1 MGQQLLLKL
10 ICDHQGA
17 LDYAHLAD
25 VGVGADTFCALDK
38 LVENDLFSIALC
50 NGNKRIIA
58 KTKVRRCKAQQCYGC
73 NDLHLCKFY
82 LFGDCKNSRGRRTCR
97 FGHDLHS
104 EHNSIVLREH
114 KLETLSRQQLRQL
127 LLQND
132 NSLLPPVC
140 NSYNKGTGPYGNC
153 PDQEGCRRLHMC
165 DRYIRGTCSSGAN
178 CNRCHDFFEPHPRR
192 TLQQRGV
199 PNDLMASMLSTYK
212 NIQAMKSEGAGGAS
226 SINRPQSCPP
236 RNTVRNEICLFFVK
250 GDCKQ
255 GEKCWRVHFKM
266 PYKWEVNIGQ
276 TWSALPENEV
286 IERDFCDP
294 SKIHSEGS
302 ERVQFNSMSRGLW
315 EVRRLSTVSSVTQ
328 PTYVLTTEWAWFWE
342 DEYGKWVQYASIKEM
357 HRLSS
362 ITSEDL
368 EKRYQEDQSAVV
380 KFTAGQ
386 QSYELSFRDMTQKNN
401 TYGTVRMVRRR
412 PVFVST
418 VDAQAARSRNGPR
431 NFRAVP
437 GSWDKSAIPDI
448 GYKTV
453 TLLSSD
459 RDYQKVQELFNKT
472 MRGVQIT
479 SIERVQNGDL
489 WEVFQWKR
497 DLMKKNNGGQNSKE
511 LHLFHGTDPK
521 HIDSIC
527 RDNFDW
533 RLCGTNGTV
542 YGEGSY
548 FARDAKYSH
557 SYTSHSGVR
566 SMFACQVLV
575 GDYTQG
581 NSGLRRPPPKGEG
594 SPTLYDS
601 CVDNVLNPSIYVVF
615 ERHQVYPEF
624 LIKYNDSVMNW
635 PTSAPA
641 PPKTVSIQST
651 SLTPTSNRIQA
662 TAAVTPSKRVPST
675 LNPSKTA
682 ATTSSNPTHSRP
694 TSRFVHQSLPKPAQ
708 APLIFIQSP
717 VLMKPTTSSQLVDI
731 TLGPDFTPSFA
742 NLSHTLTTPAS
753 NLSRTLTTPAST
765 PSRTL
770 TSPAS
775 TPSRTLTTP
784 ASTLTSPAS
793 TPSRTLTSP
802 ASTPSRTLTSPASTP
817 SCTLTSPASNLS
829 RTLTNPA
836 STPSRTLT
844 TPASTPS
851 RTLTTPASTP
861 SRTLTT
867 PASTPSRTL
876 TTPASTPS
884 RTLTT
889 PASTPSRTLTTP
901 ASTPSRTLT
910 TPASTPSRTLTTPA
924 STPSRTLTTPASTP
938 SRTLTTPASTPSRTL
953 TTPASTPS
961 RTLTTPASTPSRT
974 LTTPASTPSRTL
986 PTPAS
991 TISYTLPTPAS
1002 TLSYTLPTP
1011 ASTLSYTLPT
1021 PASTLSH
1028 TLPTPASTPSYT
1040 LTAPASTP
1048 SPTLTTPASTPSP
1061 TLTTPASTPSPTLT
1075 TPASTPSPTLP
1086 TPASTPSYTL
1096 PTPASTLSYTFT
1108 TPASTPSPT
1117 LTTPA
1122 STPSPTLTTPA
1133 SSPFY
1138 TLTTPAS
1145 TASRRLAPPANT
1157 ASRRLAPQPPTPS
1170 PTLTPSPS
1178 APSCTLTP
1186 SPSTPS
1192 YTFTTPASTPSPTL
1206 TTPAS
1211 APSYTFTTPA
1221 STPSPTL
1228 TTPASAPSYA
1238 LTTPASTA
1246 SRRLALPANTAS
1258 RRLAPQPPNP
1268 SPTLTPSASTPS
1280 RTLSP
1285 LAGTLSLAHTRLTTT
1300 TRTLSASSTSHP
1312 LSPSYSLS
1320 TPYHTLSHSSYSPT
1334 YTQTPSRTSPSSS
1347 SNSSSTLSPS
1357 ASNPSRVF
1365 SPSTGAFTGSP
1376 PESLYS
1382 VPTAQRRDTKE
1393 KNKCLLQ

>member
-1 MGQQLLLKL
+1 MAQQLLLKL
-10 ICDHQGA
+10 ICDHQGT

-25 VGVGADTFCALDK
+25 VGVGADIICALDK
-38 LVENDLFSIALC
+38 LVENDLFYIALC

-58 KTKVRRCKAQQCYGC
+58 KTKVRRCKAQQCDGC

-114 KLETLSRQQLRQL
+114 QLETLSRQELRQL

-140 NSYNKGTGPYGNC
+140 NSYNKGTGQYGNC
-153 PDQEGCRRLHMC
+153 PDQEGCRRLHVC

-199 PNDLMASMLSTYK
+199 PNDLMVSMLSTYQ
-212 NIQAMKSEGAGGAS
+212 NIQAMKSEGAGGAA
-226 SINRPQSCPP
+226 SINRPQSCPQ

-266 PYKWEVNIGQ
+266 PYKWEVNDGQ
-276 TWSALPENEV
+276 TWSALPANEE

-302 ERVQFNSMSRGLW
+302 ERVRFDSMSHGLR

-328 PTYVLTTEWAWFWE
+328 PTYVLTTEWVWFWE

-368 EKRYQEDQSAVV
+368 EKRFQEDQSAVV

-386 QSYELSFRDMTQKNN
+386 QSYELSFRDMTQKNKA
-401 TYGTVRMVRRR
+401 YGTVRMVRRR

-418 VDAQAARSRNGPR
+418 VDAQAGRNGPR

-459 RDYQKVQELFNKT
+459 RDYQKVQGLFNNT
-472 MRGVQIT
+472 MRGFQIT
-479 SIERVQNGDL
+479 SIERVQNRDL

-521 HIDSIC
+521 HVEAIC

-575 GDYTQG
+575 GDYTRG

-594 SPTLYDS
+594 SSTLYDS

-624 LIKYNDSVMNW
+624 LIKYDDSVMHW
-635 PTSAPA
+635 STSAPA

-662 TAAVTPSKRVPST
+662 TAAATPSKRVPST

-717 VLMKPTTSSQLVDI
+717 VLIKPATSSQLVDI
-731 TLGPDFTPSFA
+731 TRGPDFTSSFA

-765 PSRTL
+765 PSRT
-770 TSPAS
+770 P
-775 TPSRTLTTP
+775 
-784 ASTLTSPAS
+784 
-793 TPSRTLTSP
+793 
-802 ASTPSRTLTSPASTP
+802 
-817 SCTLTSPASNLS
+817 
-829 RTLTNPA
+829 
-836 STPSRTLT
+836 T

-889 PASTPSRTLTTP
+889 PASTPLLYAHYTSQDTRS
-901 ASTPSRTLT
+901 A
-910 TPASTPSRTLTTPA
+910 A
-924 STPSRTLTTPASTP
+924 
-938 SRTLTTPASTPSRTL
+938 
-953 TTPASTPS
+953 
-961 RTLTTPASTPSRT
+961 
-974 LTTPASTPSRTL
+974 RTL
-986 PTPAS
+986 PAHKRDANYPCKD
-991 TISYTLPTPAS
+991 IPRYTLSYAHYPS
-1002 TLSYTLPTP
+1002 QYTLSYTHYP
-1011 ASTLSYTLPT
+1011 SQYTLSYT
-1021 PASTLSH
+1021 H
-1028 TLPTPASTPSYT
+1028 YPSQY
-1040 LTAPASTP
+1040 
-1048 SPTLTTPASTPSP
+1048 
-1061 TLTTPASTPSPTLT
+1061 
-1075 TPASTPSPTLP
+1075 
-1086 TPASTPSYTL
+1086 
-1096 PTPASTLSYTFT
+1096 TLSYTHYPSQYT
-1108 TPASTPSPT
+1108 LSYTHYPSQYTLSYTHYPSQYTLSYTHYPSQYTLSYTHYPSQYPLSYTHYPSQYPLLYTPYPSQYPLLYTPYPSQYPLSYTHYPSQYPLSYTHYSSQYSLSKTGSPT
-1117 LTTPA
+1117 P
-1122 STPSPTLTTPA
+1122 
-1133 SSPFY
+1133 
-1138 TLTTPAS
+1138 
-1145 TASRRLAPPANT
+1145 
-1157 ASRRLAPQPPTPS
+1157 
-1170 PTLTPSPS
+1170 
-1178 APSCTLTP
+1178 
-1186 SPSTPS
+1186 
-1192 YTFTTPASTPSPTL
+1192 
-1206 TTPAS
+1206 
-1211 APSYTFTTPA
+1211 
-1221 STPSPTL
+1221 
-1228 TTPASAPSYA
+1228 
-1238 LTTPASTA
+1238 
-1246 SRRLALPANTAS
+1246 
-1258 RRLAPQPPNP
+1258 
-1268 SPTLTPSASTPS
+1268 
-1280 RTLSP
+1280 
-1285 LAGTLSLAHTRLTTT
+1285 
-1300 TRTLSASSTSHP
+1300 HP
-1312 LSPSYSLS
+1312 LSYTHYPSQYPLLYTHYPSQYPLLYTHCPSQYSLS
-1320 TPYHTLSHSSYSPT
+1320 
-1334 YTQTPSRTSPSSS
+1334 
-1347 SNSSSTLSPS
+1347 
-1357 ASNPSRVF
+1357 
-1365 SPSTGAFTGSP
+1365 
-1376 PESLYS
+1376 
-1382 VPTAQRRDTKE
+1382 
-1393 KNKCLLQ
+1393 

>member
-1 MGQQLLLKL
+1 M
-10 ICDHQGA
+10 
-17 LDYAHLAD
+17 
-25 VGVGADTFCALDK
+25 V
-38 LVENDLFSIALC
+38 
-50 NGNKRIIA
+50 
-58 KTKVRRCKAQQCYGC
+58 
-73 NDLHLCKFY
+73 
-82 LFGDCKNSRGRRTCR
+82 
-97 FGHDLHS
+97 
-104 EHNSIVLREH
+104 
-114 KLETLSRQQLRQL
+114 
-127 LLQND
+127 
-132 NSLLPPVC
+132 
-140 NSYNKGTGPYGNC
+140 
-153 PDQEGCRRLHMC
+153 
-165 DRYIRGTCSSGAN
+165 
-178 CNRCHDFFEPHPRR
+178 
-192 TLQQRGV
+192 
-199 PNDLMASMLSTYK
+199 SMLSTYQ
-212 NIQAMKSEGAGGAS
+212 NIQAMKSEGAGGAA
-226 SINRPQSCPP
+226 SINRPQSCPQ

-266 PYKWEVNIGQ
+266 PYKWEVNDGQ
-276 TWSALPENEV
+276 TWSALPANEE

-302 ERVQFNSMSRGLW
+302 ERVRFDSMSHGLR

-328 PTYVLTTEWAWFWE
+328 PTYVLTTEWVWFWE

-368 EKRYQEDQSAVV
+368 EKRFQEDQSAVV

-386 QSYELSFRDMTQKNN
+386 QSYELSFRDMTQKNKA
-401 TYGTVRMVRRR
+401 YGTVRMVRRR

-418 VDAQAARSRNGPR
+418 VDAQAARSRRNGPR

-459 RDYQKVQELFNKT
+459 RDYQKVQGLFNNT
-472 MRGVQIT
+472 MRGFQIT
-479 SIERVQNGDL
+479 SIERVQNRDL

-521 HIDSIC
+521 HVEAIC

-575 GDYTQG
+575 GDYTRG

-594 SPTLYDS
+594 SSTLYDS

-624 LIKYNDSVMNW
+624 LIKYDDSVMHW
-635 PTSAPA
+635 STSAPA

-662 TAAVTPSKRVPST
+662 TAAATPSKRVPST

-717 VLMKPTTSSQLVDI
+717 VLIKPATSSQLVDI
-731 TLGPDFTPSFA
+731 TRGPDFTSSFA

-765 PSRTL
+765 PSRT
-770 TSPAS
+770 P
-775 TPSRTLTTP
+775 
-784 ASTLTSPAS
+784 
-793 TPSRTLTSP
+793 
-802 ASTPSRTLTSPASTP
+802 
-817 SCTLTSPASNLS
+817 
-829 RTLTNPA
+829 
-836 STPSRTLT
+836 T

-961 RTLTTPASTPSRT
+961 RTLTTPASTLS
-974 LTTPASTPSRTL
+974 STL

-991 TISYTLPTPAS
+991 TLSYTLPTPAS

-1021 PASTLSH
+1021 PASTLSYTLPTPASILSYTLPSPASTPFPTLTTPASTLSY

-1040 LTAPASTP
+1040 HPTPASTL
-1048 SPTLTTPASTPSP
+1048 SPTLTTPASTLSP
-1061 TLTTPASTPSPTLT
+1061 TLTTPAS
-1075 TPASTPSPTLP
+1075 
-1086 TPASTPSYTL
+1086 
-1096 PTPASTLSYTFT
+1096 
-1108 TPASTPSPT
+1108 
-1117 LTTPA
+1117 
-1122 STPSPTLTTPA
+1122 
-1133 SSPFY
+1133 
-1138 TLTTPAS
+1138 
-1145 TASRRLAPPANT
+1145 T

-1170 PTLTPSPS
+1170 PTLT
-1178 APSCTLTP
+1178 TP
-1186 SPSTPS
+1186 ASTPS
-1192 YTFTTPASTPSPTL
+1192 YTLTTPASTPSYTL
-1206 TTPAS
+1206 TAPAS
-1211 APSYTFTTPA
+1211 
-1221 STPSPTL
+1221 
-1228 TTPASAPSYA
+1228 
-1238 LTTPASTA
+1238 
-1246 SRRLALPANTAS
+1246 TAS
-1258 RRLAPQPPNP
+1258 RRLAPQPPTL
-1268 SPTLTPSASTPS
+1268 SPPLTPSASTPS

-1285 LAGTLSLAHTRLTTT
+1285 LTGTLSWAHTRSTTT
-1300 TRTLSASSTSHP
+1300 TRTLSDSSSSHP
-1312 LSPSYSLS
+1312 LSPSSSLS
-1320 TPYHTLSHSSYSPT
+1320 THYHTLSHSSYSPT
-1334 YTQTPSRTSPSSS
+1334 YTQIPSRTSPSTS
-1347 SNSSSTLSPS
+1347 SNPSSTLSPS
-1357 ASNPSRVF
+1357 DRLLSRVF
-1365 SPSTGAFTGSP
+1365 SPSTGAFTRSP

-1382 VPTAQRRDTKE
+1382 VPTAHRRDTKE

>member
-1 MGQQLLLKL
+1 MAQQLLLKV

-25 VGVGADTFCALDK
+25 VGVGADMFCALDK

-58 KTKVRRCKAQQCYGC
+58 KTKVRRCKAQQCDGC

-104 EHNSIVLREH
+104 EHNSRVLREH
-114 KLETLSRQQLRQL
+114 TLETLSRQELRQL

-153 PDQEGCRRLHMC
+153 PDQEGCRRLHVC
-165 DRYIRGTCSSGAN
+165 DRYIRGTCSSGAD
-178 CNRCHDFFEPHPRR
+178 CNRCHYFFEPHPRR

-199 PNDLMASMLSTYK
+199 PNDLMASMLSTYQ

-266 PYKWEVNIGQ
+266 PYKWEVNNGQ

-342 DEYGKWVQYASIKEM
+342 DEYGKWVQYASVKEM

-380 KFTAGQ
+380 KFVAGQ
-386 QSYELSFRDMTQKNN
+386 QSYELSFRDMTQKNK

-418 VDAQAARSRNGPR
+418 VDAQAARSRRNGPR

-472 MRGVQIT
+472 MRCVQIT
-479 SIERVQNGDL
+479 SIERVQNRDL

-521 HIDSIC
+521 HVDSIC

-682 ATTSSNPTHSRP
+682 ATTSSNPTHPRP

-770 TSPAS
+770 TTPTSTPSRTLTSPASTPSRTLTSPAS

-784 ASTLTSPAS
+784 ASTPSRTLTSPASTPSRTLTTPASTPSRTLTTPASTPSRTLTSPASTPSRTLTTPASTPSRTLTSPASTPSRTLTSPASTPSRTLTTPASTPSRTLTSPAS

-817 SCTLTSPASNLS
+817 SRTLTS
-829 RTLTNPA
+829 PA

-844 TPASTPS
+844 
-851 RTLTTPASTP
+851 
-861 SRTLTT
+861 
-867 PASTPSRTL
+867 
-876 TTPASTPS
+876 
-884 RTLTT
+884 
-889 PASTPSRTLTTP
+889 
-901 ASTPSRTLT
+901 
-910 TPASTPSRTLTTPA
+910 
-924 STPSRTLTTPASTP
+924 
-938 SRTLTTPASTPSRTL
+938 
-953 TTPASTPS
+953 
-961 RTLTTPASTPSRT
+961 
-974 LTTPASTPSRTL
+974 
-986 PTPAS
+986 TPAS

-1002 TLSYTLPTP
+1002 TLSYTLPTPANTLSHTLPTP

-1028 TLPTPASTPSYT
+1028 TLPTPASTLSYTLPTPASTPSPTLTTPASTPSPTLTTPASTPSYT
-1040 LTAPASTP
+1040 LTTPASTP

-1075 TPASTPSPTLP
+1075 TPASTPS
-1086 TPASTPSYTL
+1086 YTL
-1096 PTPASTLSYTFT
+1096 TTPASTLSYTST
-1108 TPASTPSPT
+1108 TPAIPPLLHSLPQPVPPLIHSLPQPVQPLVDLLPQPTPPLEDWLHNPPPPFLHSRPHPVPPLIHSLPQPVPPLLHSLPQPVPPLIHSLPQPVQPLVDSLPQPT
-1117 LTTPA
+1117 
-1122 STPSPTLTTPA
+1122 
-1133 SSPFY
+1133 
-1138 TLTTPAS
+1138 
-1145 TASRRLAPPANT
+1145 PPLEDWLPN
-1157 ASRRLAPQPPTPS
+1157 PPTPLLHS
-1170 PTLTPSPS
+1170 L
-1178 APSCTLTP
+1178 
-1186 SPSTPS
+1186 
-1192 YTFTTPASTPSPTL
+1192 
-1206 TTPAS
+1206 
-1211 APSYTFTTPA
+1211 
-1221 STPSPTL
+1221 
-1228 TTPASAPSYA
+1228 
-1238 LTTPASTA
+1238 
-1246 SRRLALPANTAS
+1246 
-1258 RRLAPQPPNP
+1258 PQPAP
-1268 SPTLTPSASTPS
+1268 
-1280 RTLSP
+1280 P
-1285 LAGTLSLAHTRLTTT
+1285 LAHF
-1300 TRTLSASSTSHP
+1300 P
-1312 LSPSYSLS
+1312 L
-1320 TPYHTLSHSSYSPT
+1320 
-1334 YTQTPSRTSPSSS
+1334 
-1347 SNSSSTLSPS
+1347 
-1357 ASNPSRVF
+1357 
-1365 SPSTGAFTGSP
+1365 
-1376 PESLYS
+1376 
-1382 VPTAQRRDTKE
+1382 
-1393 KNKCLLQ
+1393 

>member
-1 MGQQLLLKL
+1 MAQQLLLKL
-10 ICDHQGA
+10 ICDHQGT

-25 VGVGADTFCALDK
+25 VGVGADIICALDK

-58 KTKVRRCKAQQCYGC
+58 KTKVRRCKAQQCDGC

-114 KLETLSRQQLRQL
+114 KLETLSRQELRQL

-140 NSYNKGTGPYGNC
+140 NSYNKGTGQYGNC
-153 PDQEGCRRLHMC
+153 PDQEGCRRLHVC

-199 PNDLMASMLSTYK
+199 PNDLMTSMLSTYQ

-226 SINRPQSCPP
+226 SINRPQSCPQ

-266 PYKWEVNIGQ
+266 PYKWEVNDGQ
-276 TWSALPENEV
+276 TWSALPANEE

-302 ERVQFNSMSRGLW
+302 ERVRFDSMSHGLR

-328 PTYVLTTEWAWFWE
+328 PTYVLTTEWVWFWE

-368 EKRYQEDQSAVV
+368 EKRFQEDQSAVV

-386 QSYELSFRDMTQKNN
+386 QSYELSFRDMTQKNKA
-401 TYGTVRMVRRR
+401 YGTVRMVRRR

-418 VDAQAARSRNGPR
+418 VDAQAARSRRNGPR

-453 TLLSSD
+453 SLLSSD
-459 RDYQKVQELFNKT
+459 RDYQKVQGLFNQT
-472 MRGVQIT
+472 MRGFQIT
-479 SIERVQNGDL
+479 SIERVQNRDL

-521 HIDSIC
+521 HVEAIC

-624 LIKYNDSVMNW
+624 LIKYDGSVMHW
-635 PTSAPA
+635 STSAPA

-662 TAAVTPSKRVPST
+662 TAAATPSKRVPST
-675 LNPSKTA
+675 LNPFKTA

-694 TSRFVHQSLPKPAQ
+694 TSHFVHQSLPKPAQ

-717 VLMKPTTSSQLVDI
+717 VLIKPATSSQLVDI
-731 TLGPDFTPSFA
+731 TRGPDYTSSFA

-753 NLSRTLTTPAST
+753 T
-765 PSRTL
+765 PSRTF
-770 TSPAS
+770 
-775 TPSRTLTTP
+775 
-784 ASTLTSPAS
+784 
-793 TPSRTLTSP
+793 
-802 ASTPSRTLTSPASTP
+802 
-817 SCTLTSPASNLS
+817 
-829 RTLTNPA
+829 
-836 STPSRTLT
+836 T

-961 RTLTTPASTPSRT
+961 RSLTTPASTPSRSLTTPASTPSRT
-974 LTTPASTPSRTL
+974 LTS
-986 PTPAS
+986 
-991 TISYTLPTPAS
+991 PAS
-1002 TLSYTLPTP
+1002 TLSYTLPAP
-1011 ASTLSYTLPT
+1011 ASTLSYTLPA
-1021 PASTLSH
+1021 PASTLSY
-1028 TLPTPASTPSYT
+1028 TLPAPASTLSYTLPAPVSTLSYTLPAPASTPSYT
-1040 LTAPASTP
+1040 LPSPASTP
-1048 SPTLTTPASTPSP
+1048 FPTLT
-1061 TLTTPASTPSPTLT
+1061 
-1075 TPASTPSPTLP
+1075 

-1096 PTPASTLSYTFT
+1096 PTPASTPSYTHPTPASTLSYTFT
-1108 TPASTPSPT
+1108 TLASTPSPT

-1122 STPSPTLTTPA
+1122 STA
-1133 SSPFY
+1133 SS
-1138 TLTTPAS
+1138 
-1145 TASRRLAPPANT
+1145 RLAPPANT
-1157 ASRRLAPQPPTPS
+1157 TSRRLAPQPPTPS

-1192 YTFTTPASTPSPTL
+1192 YTFTTPASTPSYTL
-1206 TTPAS
+1206 TA
-1211 APSYTFTTPA
+1211 PA
-1221 STPSPTL
+1221 STPSYTL
-1228 TTPASAPSYA
+1228 TA
-1238 LTTPASTA
+1238 PASTPSYTLTAPA
-1246 SRRLALPANTAS
+1246 STPSYTLTAPASTPSYTLTAPASTPSYTLTAPASTPSYKLTALASTPSYTLTAPASTAS
-1258 RRLAPQPPNP
+1258 RRLAPQPPTL

-1285 LAGTLSLAHTRLTTT
+1285 LTGTLSWAHTRSTTT
-1300 TRTLSASSTSHP
+1300 TRTLSDSSSSHP
-1312 LSPSYSLS
+1312 LSPTSSLS
-1320 TPYHTLSHSSYSPT
+1320 TPYPTLSHSSYSPT
-1334 YTQTPSRTSPSSS
+1334 YTQTPSRTSPSTSS
-1347 SNSSSTLSPS
+1347 HSSSTLSPS
-1357 ASNPSRVF
+1357 DRLLSRVF
-1365 SPSTGAFTGSP
+1365 SPSTGASTRSP

-1382 VPTAQRRDTKE
+1382 VPTAHRRDTKE

>member
-1 MGQQLLLKL
+1 MAQQLLLKF
-10 ICDHQGA
+10 ICDHQGT

-25 VGVGADTFCALDK
+25 VGFGADIICALDK

-58 KTKVRRCKAQQCYGC
+58 KTKVRRCKAQQCDGC

-114 KLETLSRQQLRQL
+114 KLETLSRQELRQL

-140 NSYNKGTGPYGNC
+140 NSYNKGTGQYGNC
-153 PDQEGCRRLHMC
+153 PDQEGCRRLHVC

-199 PNDLMASMLSTYK
+199 PNDLMASMLSTYQ
-212 NIQAMKSEGAGGAS
+212 NIQAMKSEGAGGAA

-266 PYKWEVNIGQ
+266 PYKWEVNGGQ
-276 TWSALPENEV
+276 TWSALPANEE

-302 ERVQFNSMSRGLW
+302 ERVRFDSMSHGLRD
-315 EVRRLSTVSSVTQ
+315 VRRLSTVSSVTQ
-328 PTYVLTTEWAWFWE
+328 PTYVLTTEWVWFWE
-342 DEYGKWVQYASIKEM
+342 DEYGKWVQYASIMFFSYKSQKEM
-357 HRLSS
+357 HSLSS

-368 EKRYQEDQSAVV
+368 EKRFQEDQSAVV

-386 QSYELSFRDMTQKNN
+386 QSYELCFRDMTQKNKA
-401 TYGTVRMVRRR
+401 YGTVRMVRRR

-418 VDAQAARSRNGPR
+418 VDAQAARSRRNGPR

-459 RDYQKVQELFNKT
+459 RDYQKVQGLFNNT
-472 MRGVQIT
+472 MRGFQIT
-479 SIERVQNGDL
+479 SIERVQNKDL

-521 HIDSIC
+521 HVEAIC

-575 GDYTQG
+575 GDYTRG

-624 LIKYNDSVMNW
+624 LIKYDDSVMHW
-635 PTSAPA
+635 STSAPA

-662 TAAVTPSKRVPST
+662 TAAATPLKRVPST

-708 APLIFIQSP
+708 ALIFIQSP
-717 VLMKPTTSSQLVDI
+717 VLIKPATSSQLVDI
-731 TLGPDFTPSFA
+731 TRGPDFTSSFA
-742 NLSHTLTTPAS
+742 NL
-753 NLSRTLTTPAST
+753 
-765 PSRTL
+765 
-770 TSPAS
+770 
-775 TPSRTLTTP
+775 
-784 ASTLTSPAS
+784 
-793 TPSRTLTSP
+793 
-802 ASTPSRTLTSPASTP
+802 
-817 SCTLTSPASNLS
+817 
-829 RTLTNPA
+829 
-836 STPSRTLT
+836 SRTLT

-851 RTLTTPASTP
+851 RTLTTPAITP

-867 PASTPSRTL
+867 PAITPSRTL
-876 TTPASTPS
+876 TTPAITPS

-889 PASTPSRTLTTP
+889 PAI
-901 ASTPSRTLT
+901 A
-910 TPASTPSRTLTTPA
+910 
-924 STPSRTLTTPASTP
+924 
-938 SRTLTTPASTPSRTL
+938 
-953 TTPASTPS
+953 
-961 RTLTTPASTPSRT
+961 
-974 LTTPASTPSRTL
+974 
-986 PTPAS
+986 
-991 TISYTLPTPAS
+991 
-1002 TLSYTLPTP
+1002 
-1011 ASTLSYTLPT
+1011 
-1021 PASTLSH
+1021 
-1028 TLPTPASTPSYT
+1028 
-1040 LTAPASTP
+1040 P
-1048 SPTLTTPASTPSP
+1048 SPTLTTPASTPSY
-1061 TLTTPASTPSPTLT
+1061 TLTTPASTPLIHS
-1075 TPASTPSPTLP
+1075 LP
-1086 TPASTPSYTL
+1086 QPVPPLIHSL
-1096 PTPASTLSYTFT
+1096 PQPVPPLIHSLPQPVPPLIHSLPQPVQPLVDSLPNPHPLSYTHSLSQYPLSHTF
-1108 TPASTPSPT
+1108 
-1117 LTTPA
+1117 
-1122 STPSPTLTTPA
+1122 
-1133 SSPFY
+1133 PFNWHPI
-1138 TLTTPAS
+1138 L
-1145 TASRRLAPPANT
+1145 
-1157 ASRRLAPQPPTPS
+1157 
-1170 PTLTPSPS
+1170 
-1178 APSCTLTP
+1178 
-1186 SPSTPS
+1186 
-1192 YTFTTPASTPSPTL
+1192 
-1206 TTPAS
+1206 
-1211 APSYTFTTPA
+1211 
-1221 STPSPTL
+1221 
-1228 TTPASAPSYA
+1228 
-1238 LTTPASTA
+1238 
-1246 SRRLALPANTAS
+1246 
-1258 RRLAPQPPNP
+1258 
-1268 SPTLTPSASTPS
+1268 
-1280 RTLSP
+1280 
-1285 LAGTLSLAHTRLTTT
+1285 G
-1300 TRTLSASSTSHP
+1300 SHP
-1312 LSPSYSLS
+1312 LNN
-1320 TPYHTLSHSSYSPT
+1320 PYSHS
-1334 YTQTPSRTSPSSS
+1334 
-1347 SNSSSTLSPS
+1347 L
-1357 ASNPSRVF
+1357 
-1365 SPSTGAFTGSP
+1365 
-1376 PESLYS
+1376 
-1382 VPTAQRRDTKE
+1382 
-1393 KNKCLLQ
+1393 

>member
-1 MGQQLLLKL
+1 MAQQLLLKV

-25 VGVGADTFCALDK
+25 VGVGADMFCALDK

-58 KTKVRRCKAQQCYGC
+58 KTKVRRCKAQQCDGC

-104 EHNSIVLREH
+104 EHNSRVLREH
-114 KLETLSRQQLRQL
+114 TLETLSRQELRQL

-153 PDQEGCRRLHMC
+153 PDQEGCRRLHVC
-165 DRYIRGTCSSGAN
+165 DRYIRGTCSSGAD
-178 CNRCHDFFEPHPRR
+178 CNRCHYFFEPHPRR

-199 PNDLMASMLSTYK
+199 PNDLMASMLSTYQ

-266 PYKWEVNIGQ
+266 PYKWEVNNGQ

-342 DEYGKWVQYASIKEM
+342 DEYGKWVQYASVKEM

-380 KFTAGQ
+380 KFVAGQ
-386 QSYELSFRDMTQKNN
+386 QSYELSFRDMTQKNK

-418 VDAQAARSRNGPR
+418 VDAQAARSRRNGPR

-472 MRGVQIT
+472 MRCVQIT
-479 SIERVQNGDL
+479 SIERVQNRDL

-521 HIDSIC
+521 HVDSIC

-682 ATTSSNPTHSRP
+682 ATTSSNPTHPRP

-770 TSPAS
+770 TTPTSTPSRTLTSPASTPSRTLTSPASTPSRTLTTPATSTPSRTLTTPASTPSRTLTSPAS

-784 ASTLTSPAS
+784 ASTPSRTLTSPASTPSRTLTSPASTPSRTLTTPASTPSRTLTSPAS

-817 SCTLTSPASNLS
+817 SRTLTS
-829 RTLTNPA
+829 PA

-844 TPASTPS
+844 
-851 RTLTTPASTP
+851 
-861 SRTLTT
+861 
-867 PASTPSRTL
+867 
-876 TTPASTPS
+876 
-884 RTLTT
+884 
-889 PASTPSRTLTTP
+889 
-901 ASTPSRTLT
+901 
-910 TPASTPSRTLTTPA
+910 
-924 STPSRTLTTPASTP
+924 
-938 SRTLTTPASTPSRTL
+938 
-953 TTPASTPS
+953 
-961 RTLTTPASTPSRT
+961 
-974 LTTPASTPSRTL
+974 
-986 PTPAS
+986 TPAS

-1002 TLSYTLPTP
+1002 TLSYTLPTPANTLSHTLPTP

-1028 TLPTPASTPSYT
+1028 TLPTPASTLSYTLPTPASTPSPTLTTPASTPSPTLTTPASTPSYT
-1040 LTAPASTP
+1040 LTTPASTP

-1075 TPASTPSPTLP
+1075 TPASTPS
-1086 TPASTPSYTL
+1086 YTL
-1096 PTPASTLSYTFT
+1096 TTPASTLSYTST
-1108 TPASTPSPT
+1108 TPAIPPLLHSLPQPVPPLIHSLPQPVQPLVDLLPQPTPPLEDWLHNPPPPFLHSRPHPVPPLIHSLPQPVPPLLHSLPQPVPPLIHSLPQPVQPLVDSLPQPT
-1117 LTTPA
+1117 
-1122 STPSPTLTTPA
+1122 
-1133 SSPFY
+1133 
-1138 TLTTPAS
+1138 
-1145 TASRRLAPPANT
+1145 PPLEDWLPN
-1157 ASRRLAPQPPTPS
+1157 PPTPLLHS
-1170 PTLTPSPS
+1170 L
-1178 APSCTLTP
+1178 
-1186 SPSTPS
+1186 
-1192 YTFTTPASTPSPTL
+1192 
-1206 TTPAS
+1206 
-1211 APSYTFTTPA
+1211 
-1221 STPSPTL
+1221 
-1228 TTPASAPSYA
+1228 
-1238 LTTPASTA
+1238 
-1246 SRRLALPANTAS
+1246 
-1258 RRLAPQPPNP
+1258 PQPAP
-1268 SPTLTPSASTPS
+1268 
-1280 RTLSP
+1280 P
-1285 LAGTLSLAHTRLTTT
+1285 LAHF
-1300 TRTLSASSTSHP
+1300 P
-1312 LSPSYSLS
+1312 L
-1320 TPYHTLSHSSYSPT
+1320 
-1334 YTQTPSRTSPSSS
+1334 
-1347 SNSSSTLSPS
+1347 
-1357 ASNPSRVF
+1357 
-1365 SPSTGAFTGSP
+1365 
-1376 PESLYS
+1376 
-1382 VPTAQRRDTKE
+1382 
-1393 KNKCLLQ
+1393 

>member
-1 MGQQLLLKL
+1 M
-10 ICDHQGA
+10 
-17 LDYAHLAD
+17 
-25 VGVGADTFCALDK
+25 
-38 LVENDLFSIALC
+38 IA
-50 NGNKRIIA
+50 N
-58 KTKVRRCKAQQCYGC
+58 
-73 NDLHLCKFY
+73 
-82 LFGDCKNSRGRRTCR
+82 RRTCR

-104 EHNSIVLREH
+104 EHNSIILREH
-114 KLETLSRQQLRQL
+114 KLETLSRQELRQL

-140 NSYNKGTGPYGNC
+140 YSYNKGTGQYGNC
-153 PDQEGCRRLHMC
+153 PDQEGCRRLHVC

-199 PNDLMASMLSTYK
+199 PNDLMASMLSTYQ
-212 NIQAMKSEGAGGAS
+212 NIQAMKSEGAGGAA
-226 SINRPQSCPP
+226 SINRPQSCPQ

-266 PYKWEVNIGQ
+266 PYKWEVNDGQ
-276 TWSALPENEV
+276 TWSALPANEE

-302 ERVQFNSMSRGLW
+302 ERVRFDSMSHGLQ

-328 PTYVLTTEWAWFWE
+328 PTYVLTTEWVWFWE

-368 EKRYQEDQSAVV
+368 EKRFQEDQSAVV

-386 QSYELSFRDMTQKNN
+386 QSYELSFRDMTQKNKA
-401 TYGTVRMVRRR
+401 YGTVRMVRRR

-418 VDAQAARSRNGPR
+418 VDAQAARSRRNGPR

-453 TLLSSD
+453 TLLNSD
-459 RDYQKVQELFNKT
+459 RDYQKVQGLFNNT
-472 MRGVQIT
+472 MRGFQIT
-479 SIERVQNGDL
+479 SIERVQNRDL

-521 HIDSIC
+521 HVEAIC

-575 GDYTQG
+575 GDYTRG

-624 LIKYNDSVMNW
+624 LIKYDDSVMQW
-635 PTSAPA
+635 STSAPAPAPA

-651 SLTPTSNRIQA
+651 SLTPKSNRIQA
-662 TAAVTPSKRVPST
+662 TAAAIPSKRVPST

-694 TSRFVHQSLPKPAQ
+694 TSRFFHQSLPKPAQ

-717 VLMKPTTSSQLVDI
+717 VLIKPATSSQLVDI
-731 TLGPDFTPSFA
+731 TRGPDFTSSFA

-753 NLSRTLTTPAST
+753 
-765 PSRTL
+765 
-770 TSPAS
+770 

-784 ASTLTSPAS
+784 P
-793 TPSRTLTSP
+793 
-802 ASTPSRTLTSPASTP
+802 
-817 SCTLTSPASNLS
+817 
-829 RTLTNPA
+829 

-861 SRTLTT
+861 SRTPTT
-867 PASTPSRTL
+867 PASTPSRT
-876 TTPASTPS
+876 P
-884 RTLTT
+884 
-889 PASTPSRTLTTP
+889 
-901 ASTPSRTLT
+901 
-910 TPASTPSRTLTTPA
+910 
-924 STPSRTLTTPASTP
+924 
-938 SRTLTTPASTPSRTL
+938 TTPASTPSRTL

-986 PTPAS
+986 PAPAS
-991 TISYTLPTPAS
+991 TLSYTLPAPASTLFYTLPAPASTLSYTLPAPASTLSYTLPAPASTLSYTLPAPASTPFPTLTTPAS

-1011 ASTLSYTLPT
+1011 ASTLSYTHPT
-1021 PASTLSH
+1021 PASTLSPTLTTPASTLSPTLTTPASTLSPTLTTPASTASRRLAPQPPTPSATLTPSPSAPSPTH
-1028 TLPTPASTPSYT
+1028 TTPASTPSYTHTTPASTPSYTLTTPASTPSYTLTTPASTPSYTLTTPASTPSYT
-1040 LTAPASTP
+1040 LTAPAST
-1048 SPTLTTPASTPSP
+1048 
-1061 TLTTPASTPSPTLT
+1061 
-1075 TPASTPSPTLP
+1075 
-1086 TPASTPSYTL
+1086 
-1096 PTPASTLSYTFT
+1096 
-1108 TPASTPSPT
+1108 
-1117 LTTPA
+1117 
-1122 STPSPTLTTPA
+1122 
-1133 SSPFY
+1133 
-1138 TLTTPAS
+1138 
-1145 TASRRLAPPANT
+1145 
-1157 ASRRLAPQPPTPS
+1157 ASRRLAPQPPTLS
-1170 PTLTPSPS
+1170 PTLTPP
-1178 APSCTLTP
+1178 
-1186 SPSTPS
+1186 
-1192 YTFTTPASTPSPTL
+1192 
-1206 TTPAS
+1206 
-1211 APSYTFTTPA
+1211 
-1221 STPSPTL
+1221 
-1228 TTPASAPSYA
+1228 
-1238 LTTPASTA
+1238 
-1246 SRRLALPANTAS
+1246 
-1258 RRLAPQPPNP
+1258 
-1268 SPTLTPSASTPS
+1268 ASTPS

-1285 LAGTLSLAHTRLTTT
+1285 LTGTLSWAHTRSTTT
-1300 TRTLSASSTSHP
+1300 TRTLSDSSSSYP
-1312 LSPSYSLS
+1312 LSPSSSLS
-1320 TPYHTLSHSSYSPT
+1320 THYHTLSHSSYSPT
-1334 YTQTPSRTSPSSS
+1334 YTQTPSRTSPSTS
-1347 SNSSSTLSPS
+1347 SNPSSTLSPS
-1357 ASNPSRVF
+1357 DRLL
-1365 SPSTGAFTGSP
+1365 GAFTRSP

-1382 VPTAQRRDTKE
+1382 VPTAHRRDTKE

>member
-1 MGQQLLLKL
+1 MAQQLLLKL
-10 ICDHQGA
+10 ICDHQGT

-25 VGVGADTFCALDK
+25 VGFGADIICALDK

-58 KTKVRRCKAQQCYGC
+58 KTKVRRCKAQQCDGC

-114 KLETLSRQQLRQL
+114 KLETLSRQELRQL

-140 NSYNKGTGPYGNC
+140 NSYNKGTGQYGNC
-153 PDQEGCRRLHMC
+153 PDQEGCRRLHVC

-199 PNDLMASMLSTYK
+199 PNDLMASMLSTYQ
-212 NIQAMKSEGAGGAS
+212 NIQAMKSEGAGGAA
-226 SINRPQSCPP
+226 SINRPQSCPQ
-236 RNTVRNEICLFFVK
+236 RNTVRKEICLFFVK

-266 PYKWEVNIGQ
+266 PYKWEVNDGQ
-276 TWSALPENEV
+276 TWSALPENEE

-302 ERVQFNSMSRGLW
+302 ERVRFDSMSHGLR

-328 PTYVLTTEWAWFWE
+328 PTYVLTTEWVWFWE
-342 DEYGKWVQYASIKEM
+342 DEYGKWIQYASIKEM

-368 EKRYQEDQSAVV
+368 EKRFQEDQSAVV

-386 QSYELSFRDMTQKNN
+386 QSYELSFRDMTQKNKA
-401 TYGTVRMVRRR
+401 YGTVRMVRRR

-431 NFRAVP
+431 NFKAVP

-459 RDYQKVQELFNKT
+459 MDYQKVQGLFNNT
-472 MRGVQIT
+472 MRGFQIT
-479 SIERVQNGDL
+479 SIERVQNRDL

-521 HIDSIC
+521 HVEAIC

-575 GDYTQG
+575 GDYTRG
-581 NSGLRRPPPKGEG
+581 NSGLRRPPPKGER

-624 LIKYNDSVMNW
+624 LIKYDDGVMHW
-635 PTSAPA
+635 STSAPA

-651 SLTPTSNRIQA
+651 SLTPKSNRIQA
-662 TAAVTPSKRVPST
+662 TAAATPSKRVPST

-717 VLMKPTTSSQLVDI
+717 VLIKPATSSQLVDI
-731 TLGPDFTPSFA
+731 TRGPDFSSSFA
-742 NLSHTLTTPAS
+742 NLSH
-753 NLSRTLTTPAST
+753 
-765 PSRTL
+765 
-770 TSPAS
+770 
-775 TPSRTLTTP
+775 
-784 ASTLTSPAS
+784 
-793 TPSRTLTSP
+793 
-802 ASTPSRTLTSPASTP
+802 
-817 SCTLTSPASNLS
+817 
-829 RTLTNPA
+829 
-836 STPSRTLT
+836 TLT

-910 TPASTPSRTLTTPA
+910 TRASTT
-924 STPSRTLTTPASTP
+924 
-938 SRTLTTPASTPSRTL
+938 
-953 TTPASTPS
+953 
-961 RTLTTPASTPSRT
+961 
-974 LTTPASTPSRTL
+974 SRTL
-986 PTPAS
+986 PAPAS
-991 TISYTLPTPAS
+991 TLSCTLPAPASTLSCTLPAPASTLSCTLPAPASTLSCTLPAPASTLSCTLPAPASTLSCTLPAPASTLSCTLPAPASTLSCTLPAPAS
-1002 TLSYTLPTP
+1002 TLSYTLPSPASTPFPTLTTP
-1011 ASTLSYTLPT
+1011 ASTLSYTHPT
-1021 PASTLSH
+1021 PASTL
-1028 TLPTPASTPSYT
+1028 
-1040 LTAPASTP
+1040 
-1048 SPTLTTPASTPSP
+1048 SPTLTTPASTLSP
-1061 TLTTPASTPSPTLT
+1061 
-1075 TPASTPSPTLP
+1075 
-1086 TPASTPSYTL
+1086 
-1096 PTPASTLSYTFT
+1096 
-1108 TPASTPSPT
+1108 
-1117 LTTPA
+1117 
-1122 STPSPTLTTPA
+1122 
-1133 SSPFY
+1133 

-1145 TASRRLAPPANT
+1145 TASRRLAP
-1157 ASRRLAPQPPTPS
+1157 QPPT
-1170 PTLTPSPS
+1170 L
-1178 APSCTLTP
+1178 
-1186 SPSTPS
+1186 
-1192 YTFTTPASTPSPTL
+1192 
-1206 TTPAS
+1206 
-1211 APSYTFTTPA
+1211 
-1221 STPSPTL
+1221 
-1228 TTPASAPSYA
+1228 
-1238 LTTPASTA
+1238 
-1246 SRRLALPANTAS
+1246 
-1258 RRLAPQPPNP
+1258 
-1268 SPTLTPSASTPS
+1268 SPTLTPSASTRSPTLTPSASTRSPTLTPSASTRSPTLTPSASTRSPTLTPSASTRSPTLTPSASTRSPTLTPSASTRSPTLTPSASTRSSTLTPSGSTPS

-1285 LAGTLSLAHTRLTTT
+1285 LTGTLSWAHTRSTTT
-1300 TRTLSASSTSHP
+1300 TRTLSDSSSSHP
-1312 LSPSYSLS
+1312 LSPSSSLS
-1320 TPYHTLSHSSYSPT
+1320 THYHTLSHSSYSPT
-1334 YTQTPSRTSPSSS
+1334 YTQTPSRTSPSTS
-1347 SNSSSTLSPS
+1347 SNPSSTLSPS
-1357 ASNPSRVF
+1357 DRLL
-1365 SPSTGAFTGSP
+1365 GAFTRSP

-1382 VPTAQRRDTKE
+1382 VPTAHRRDTKE

>member
-1 MGQQLLLKL
+1 MYHCNGLLLL
-10 ICDHQGA
+10 
-17 LDYAHLAD
+17 
-25 VGVGADTFCALDK
+25 
-38 LVENDLFSIALC
+38 LF
-50 NGNKRIIA
+50 
-58 KTKVRRCKAQQCYGC
+58 
-73 NDLHLCKFY
+73 LHL
-82 LFGDCKNSRGRRTCR
+82 RRTCR

-114 KLETLSRQQLRQL
+114 KLETLSRQELRQL

-140 NSYNKGTGPYGNC
+140 NSYNKGTGQYGNC
-153 PDQEGCRRLHMC
+153 PDQEGCRRLHVC

-199 PNDLMASMLSTYK
+199 PNDLMASMLSTYQ
-212 NIQAMKSEGAGGAS
+212 NIQAMKSEGAGGAA

-266 PYKWEVNIGQ
+266 PYKWEVNGGQ
-276 TWSALPENEV
+276 TWSALPANEE

-302 ERVQFNSMSRGLW
+302 ERVRFDSMSHGLRD
-315 EVRRLSTVSSVTQ
+315 VRRLSTVSSVTQ
-328 PTYVLTTEWAWFWE
+328 PTYVLTTEWVWFWE

-357 HRLSS
+357 HSLSS

-368 EKRYQEDQSAVV
+368 EKRFQEDQSAVV

-386 QSYELSFRDMTQKNN
+386 QSYELCFRDMTQKNKA
-401 TYGTVRMVRRR
+401 YGTVRMVRRR

-418 VDAQAARSRNGPR
+418 VDAQAARSRRNGPR

-459 RDYQKVQELFNKT
+459 RDYQKVQGLFNNT
-472 MRGVQIT
+472 MRGFQIT
-479 SIERVQNGDL
+479 SIERVQNKDL

-521 HIDSIC
+521 HVEAIC

-575 GDYTQG
+575 GDYTRG

-624 LIKYNDSVMNW
+624 LIKYDDSVMHW
-635 PTSAPA
+635 STSAPA

-662 TAAVTPSKRVPST
+662 TAAATPLKRVPST

-708 APLIFIQSP
+708 ALIFIQSP
-717 VLMKPTTSSQLVDI
+717 VLIKPATSSQLVDI
-731 TLGPDFTPSFA
+731 TRGPDFTSSFA
-742 NLSHTLTTPAS
+742 

-770 TSPAS
+770 TTPAI

-784 ASTLTSPAS
+784 AI
-793 TPSRTLTSP
+793 TPSRTLTTP
-802 ASTPSRTLTSPASTP
+802 AITPSRTLTTPAITP
-817 SCTLTSPASNLS
+817 S
-829 RTLTNPA
+829 RTLTTPA
-836 STPSRTLT
+836 ITPSRTLTTPAITPSRTLTTPAITPSRTLTTPAITPSRTLTTPAITPSRTLTTPAITPSRTLTTPAITPSRTLT

-938 SRTLTTPASTPSRTL
+938 LVRSLPLPVHPLVRSLPQPVHPLLYTSYPSQYPL
-953 TTPASTPS
+953 LYAPYPS
-961 RTLTTPASTPSRT
+961 QYPLLYAPYPSQ
-974 LTTPASTPSRTL
+974 
-986 PTPAS
+986 
-991 TISYTLPTPAS
+991 Y
-1002 TLSYTLPTP
+1002 
-1011 ASTLSYTLPT
+1011 
-1021 PASTLSH
+1021 
-1028 TLPTPASTPSYT
+1028 PSYT
-1040 LTAPASTP
+1040 LLPQPVPLLYAPYPSQYPLLYAPYPSQYPLLYASLPQPVPPLIRSLPQPVPPLICSLPQPVPPLIRSYPSQYPLLYAPYPSQYPLLYAHYPSQYPSRRLAPANPQPPLIRS
-1048 SPTLTTPASTPSP
+1048 
-1061 TLTTPASTPSPTLT
+1061 
-1075 TPASTPSPTLP
+1075 LP
-1086 TPASTPSYTL
+1086 QPVPPSYTL
-1096 PTPASTLSYTFT
+1096 PTPASTASRPVPPPLSYTH
-1108 TPASTPSPT
+1108 A
-1117 LTTPA
+1117 LTQCP
-1122 STPSPTLTTPA
+1122 L
-1133 SSPFY
+1133 
-1138 TLTTPAS
+1138 
-1145 TASRRLAPPANT
+1145 
-1157 ASRRLAPQPPTPS
+1157 
-1170 PTLTPSPS
+1170 
-1178 APSCTLTP
+1178 
-1186 SPSTPS
+1186 S
-1192 YTFTTPASTPSPTL
+1192 YTHYPSHQYPL
-1206 TTPAS
+1206 S
-1211 APSYTFTTPA
+1211 HTFPFNWH
-1221 STPSPTL
+1221 PIL
-1228 TTPASAPSYA
+1228 
-1238 LTTPASTA
+1238 
-1246 SRRLALPANTAS
+1246 
-1258 RRLAPQPPNP
+1258 
-1268 SPTLTPSASTPS
+1268 
-1280 RTLSP
+1280 
-1285 LAGTLSLAHTRLTTT
+1285 G
-1300 TRTLSASSTSHP
+1300 SHP
-1312 LSPSYSLS
+1312 LNN
-1320 TPYHTLSHSSYSPT
+1320 PYSHS
-1334 YTQTPSRTSPSSS
+1334 
-1347 SNSSSTLSPS
+1347 L
-1357 ASNPSRVF
+1357 
-1365 SPSTGAFTGSP
+1365 
-1376 PESLYS
+1376 
-1382 VPTAQRRDTKE
+1382 
-1393 KNKCLLQ
+1393 

>member
-1 MGQQLLLKL
+1 MAQQLLLKL
-10 ICDHQGA
+10 ICDHQGT

-25 VGVGADTFCALDK
+25 VGFGADIICALDK

-58 KTKVRRCKAQQCYGC
+58 KTKVRRCKAQQCDGC

-114 KLETLSRQQLRQL
+114 KLETLSRQELRQL

-140 NSYNKGTGPYGNC
+140 NSYNKGTGQYGNC
-153 PDQEGCRRLHMC
+153 PDQEGCRRLHVC

-199 PNDLMASMLSTYK
+199 PNDLMASMLSTYQ
-212 NIQAMKSEGAGGAS
+212 NIQAMKSEGAGGAA
-226 SINRPQSCPP
+226 SINRPQSCPQ
-236 RNTVRNEICLFFVK
+236 RNTVRKEICLFFVK

-266 PYKWEVNIGQ
+266 PYKWEVNDGQ
-276 TWSALPENEV
+276 TWSALPENEE

-302 ERVQFNSMSRGLW
+302 ERVRFDSMSHGLR

-328 PTYVLTTEWAWFWE
+328 PTYVLTTEWVWFWE
-342 DEYGKWVQYASIKEM
+342 DEYGKWIQYASIKEM

-368 EKRYQEDQSAVV
+368 EKRFQEDQSAVV

-386 QSYELSFRDMTQKNN
+386 QSYELSFRDMTQKNKA
-401 TYGTVRMVRRR
+401 YGTVRMVRRR

-418 VDAQAARSRNGPR
+418 VDAQAARSRRNGPR
-431 NFRAVP
+431 NFKAVP

-459 RDYQKVQELFNKT
+459 MDYQKVQGLFNNT
-472 MRGVQIT
+472 MRGFQIT
-479 SIERVQNGDL
+479 SIERVQNRDL

-521 HIDSIC
+521 HVEAIC

-575 GDYTQG
+575 GDYTRG
-581 NSGLRRPPPKGEG
+581 NSGLRRPPPKGER

-624 LIKYNDSVMNW
+624 LIKYDDGVMHW
-635 PTSAPA
+635 STSAPA

-651 SLTPTSNRIQA
+651 SLTPKSNRIQA
-662 TAAVTPSKRVPST
+662 TAAATPSKRVPST

-717 VLMKPTTSSQLVDI
+717 VLIKPATSSQLVDI
-731 TLGPDFTPSFA
+731 TRGPDFSSSFA
-742 NLSHTLTTPAS
+742 NLSH
-753 NLSRTLTTPAST
+753 
-765 PSRTL
+765 
-770 TSPAS
+770 
-775 TPSRTLTTP
+775 
-784 ASTLTSPAS
+784 
-793 TPSRTLTSP
+793 
-802 ASTPSRTLTSPASTP
+802 
-817 SCTLTSPASNLS
+817 
-829 RTLTNPA
+829 
-836 STPSRTLT
+836 TLT

-910 TPASTPSRTLTTPA
+910 TRASTT
-924 STPSRTLTTPASTP
+924 
-938 SRTLTTPASTPSRTL
+938 
-953 TTPASTPS
+953 
-961 RTLTTPASTPSRT
+961 
-974 LTTPASTPSRTL
+974 SRTL
-986 PTPAS
+986 PAPAS
-991 TISYTLPTPAS
+991 TLSCTLPAPASTLSCTLPAPASTLSCTLPAPASTLSCTLPAPASTLSCTLPAPASTLSCTLPAPASTLSCTLPAPASTLSCTLPAPAS
-1002 TLSYTLPTP
+1002 TLSYTLPSPASTPFPTLTTP
-1011 ASTLSYTLPT
+1011 ASTLSYTHPT
-1021 PASTLSH
+1021 PASTL
-1028 TLPTPASTPSYT
+1028 
-1040 LTAPASTP
+1040 
-1048 SPTLTTPASTPSP
+1048 SPTLTTPASTLSP
-1061 TLTTPASTPSPTLT
+1061 
-1075 TPASTPSPTLP
+1075 
-1086 TPASTPSYTL
+1086 
-1096 PTPASTLSYTFT
+1096 
-1108 TPASTPSPT
+1108 
-1117 LTTPA
+1117 
-1122 STPSPTLTTPA
+1122 
-1133 SSPFY
+1133 

-1145 TASRRLAPPANT
+1145 TASRRLAP
-1157 ASRRLAPQPPTPS
+1157 QPPT
-1170 PTLTPSPS
+1170 L
-1178 APSCTLTP
+1178 
-1186 SPSTPS
+1186 
-1192 YTFTTPASTPSPTL
+1192 
-1206 TTPAS
+1206 
-1211 APSYTFTTPA
+1211 
-1221 STPSPTL
+1221 
-1228 TTPASAPSYA
+1228 
-1238 LTTPASTA
+1238 
-1246 SRRLALPANTAS
+1246 
-1258 RRLAPQPPNP
+1258 
-1268 SPTLTPSASTPS
+1268 SPTLTPSASTRSPTLTPSASTRSPTLTPSASTRSPTLTPSASTRSPTLTPSASTRSPTLTPSASTRSPTLTPSASTRSPTLTPSASTRSSTLTPSGSTPS

-1285 LAGTLSLAHTRLTTT
+1285 LTGTLSWAHTRSTTT
-1300 TRTLSASSTSHP
+1300 TRTLSDSSSSHP
-1312 LSPSYSLS
+1312 LSPSSSLS
-1320 TPYHTLSHSSYSPT
+1320 THYHTLSHSSYSPT
-1334 YTQTPSRTSPSSS
+1334 YTQTPSRTSPSTS
-1347 SNSSSTLSPS
+1347 SNPSSTLSPS
-1357 ASNPSRVF
+1357 DRLL
-1365 SPSTGAFTGSP
+1365 GAFTRSP

-1382 VPTAQRRDTKE
+1382 VPTAHRRDTKE

>member
-1 MGQQLLLKL
+1 MAQQLLLKL

-58 KTKVRRCKAQQCYGC
+58 KTKVRRCKAQQCDGC

-114 KLETLSRQQLRQL
+114 KLETLSRQELRQL

-199 PNDLMASMLSTYK
+199 PNDLMASMLSTYQ

-266 PYKWEVNIGQ
+266 PYKWEVNNGQ

-342 DEYGKWVQYASIKEM
+342 DEYGKWVQYASVKEM

-380 KFTAGQ
+380 KFVAGQ
-386 QSYELSFRDMTQKNN
+386 QSYELSFRDMTQKNK

-418 VDAQAARSRNGPR
+418 VDAQAARSRRNGPR

-472 MRGVQIT
+472 MRCVQIT
-479 SIERVQNGDL
+479 SIERVQNRDL

-521 HIDSIC
+521 HVDSIC

-753 NLSRTLTTPAST
+753 TPSRTLTTPTSTPSRTLTTPAST
-765 PSRTL
+765 PSR
-770 TSPAS
+770 
-775 TPSRTLTTP
+775 
-784 ASTLTSPAS
+784 TLTSPAS

-817 SCTLTSPASNLS
+817 SRTLTSPASTPS
-829 RTLTNPA
+829 RTLTSPASTPSRTLTSPASTPSRTLTTPASTPSRTLTSPASTPSRTLTSPA

-851 RTLTTPASTP
+851 RTLTTPAST
-861 SRTLTT
+861 
-867 PASTPSRTL
+867 
-876 TTPASTPS
+876 
-884 RTLTT
+884 
-889 PASTPSRTLTTP
+889 
-901 ASTPSRTLT
+901 
-910 TPASTPSRTLTTPA
+910 
-924 STPSRTLTTPASTP
+924 
-938 SRTLTTPASTPSRTL
+938 
-953 TTPASTPS
+953 
-961 RTLTTPASTPSRT
+961 
-974 LTTPASTPSRTL
+974 
-986 PTPAS
+986 
-991 TISYTLPTPAS
+991 I
-1002 TLSYTLPTP
+1002 SYTLPTP

-1028 TLPTPASTPSYT
+1028 TLPTPASTLSY
-1040 LTAPASTP
+1040 
-1048 SPTLTTPASTPSP
+1048 TLTTPASTPSP

-1086 TPASTPSYTL
+1086 TPASTLFYTFTTPASTPSPTLTTPASTLSYTLTTPASTLSPTLTTPASTLSYTL

-1133 SSPFY
+1133 STPSP
-1138 TLTTPAS
+1138 TLTTPASTLSYTFTTPASTPSPTLTPSPSTPSYTFTTPASTPSPTLTTPASTASRRLAPPAS

-1211 APSYTFTTPA
+1211 TASRRLAPPA
-1221 STPSPTL
+1221 ST
-1228 TTPASAPSYA
+1228 ASRRLAP
-1238 LTTPASTA
+1238 PASTA

-1280 RTLSP
+1280 RTLST

-1357 ASNPSRVF
+1357 ASNPSRVL

>member
-1 MGQQLLLKL
+1 MAQQLLLKV

-25 VGVGADTFCALDK
+25 VGVGADMFCALDK

-58 KTKVRRCKAQQCYGC
+58 KTKVRRCKAQQCDGC

-104 EHNSIVLREH
+104 EHNSRVLREH
-114 KLETLSRQQLRQL
+114 TLETLSRQELRQL

-153 PDQEGCRRLHMC
+153 PDQEGCRRLHVC
-165 DRYIRGTCSSGAN
+165 DRYIRGTCSSGAD
-178 CNRCHDFFEPHPRR
+178 CNRCHYFFEPHPRR

-199 PNDLMASMLSTYK
+199 PNDLMASMLSTYQ

-266 PYKWEVNIGQ
+266 PYKWEVNNGQ

-342 DEYGKWVQYASIKEM
+342 DEYGKWVQYASVKEM

-380 KFTAGQ
+380 KFVAGQ
-386 QSYELSFRDMTQKNN
+386 QSYELSFRDMTQKNK

-418 VDAQAARSRNGPR
+418 VDAQAARSRRNGPR

-472 MRGVQIT
+472 MRCVQIT
-479 SIERVQNGDL
+479 SIERVQNRDL

-521 HIDSIC
+521 HVDSIC

-682 ATTSSNPTHSRP
+682 ATTSSNPTHPRP

-770 TSPAS
+770 TTPTSTPSRTLTSPASTPSRTLTSPASTPSRTLTTPATSTPSRTLTTPASTPSRTLTSPAS

-784 ASTLTSPAS
+784 ASTPSRTLTSPASTPSRTLTSPASTPSRTLTTPASTPSRTLTSPAS

-817 SCTLTSPASNLS
+817 SRTLTS
-829 RTLTNPA
+829 PA

-844 TPASTPS
+844 
-851 RTLTTPASTP
+851 
-861 SRTLTT
+861 
-867 PASTPSRTL
+867 
-876 TTPASTPS
+876 
-884 RTLTT
+884 
-889 PASTPSRTLTTP
+889 
-901 ASTPSRTLT
+901 
-910 TPASTPSRTLTTPA
+910 
-924 STPSRTLTTPASTP
+924 
-938 SRTLTTPASTPSRTL
+938 
-953 TTPASTPS
+953 
-961 RTLTTPASTPSRT
+961 
-974 LTTPASTPSRTL
+974 
-986 PTPAS
+986 TPAS

-1002 TLSYTLPTP
+1002 TLSYTLPTPANTLSHTLPTP

-1028 TLPTPASTPSYT
+1028 TLPTPASTLSYTLPTPASTPSPTLTTPASTPSPTLTTPASTPSYT
-1040 LTAPASTP
+1040 LTTPASTP

-1075 TPASTPSPTLP
+1075 TPAIPPLLHSLPQPVPPLIHSLPQPVQPLVDLLPQP
-1086 TPASTPSYTL
+1086 TPPLEDWLHNPPPPFLHSRPHPVPPLIHSL
-1096 PTPASTLSYTFT
+1096 PQPVPPLLHSLPQPVPPLIHSLPQPVQPLVDSLPQPTPPLEDWL
-1108 TPASTPSPT
+1108 P
-1117 LTTPA
+1117 
-1122 STPSPTLTTPA
+1122 
-1133 SSPFY
+1133 
-1138 TLTTPAS
+1138 
-1145 TASRRLAPPANT
+1145 N
-1157 ASRRLAPQPPTPS
+1157 PPTPLLHS
-1170 PTLTPSPS
+1170 L
-1178 APSCTLTP
+1178 
-1186 SPSTPS
+1186 
-1192 YTFTTPASTPSPTL
+1192 
-1206 TTPAS
+1206 
-1211 APSYTFTTPA
+1211 
-1221 STPSPTL
+1221 
-1228 TTPASAPSYA
+1228 
-1238 LTTPASTA
+1238 
-1246 SRRLALPANTAS
+1246 
-1258 RRLAPQPPNP
+1258 PQPAP
-1268 SPTLTPSASTPS
+1268 
-1280 RTLSP
+1280 P
-1285 LAGTLSLAHTRLTTT
+1285 LAHF
-1300 TRTLSASSTSHP
+1300 P
-1312 LSPSYSLS
+1312 L
-1320 TPYHTLSHSSYSPT
+1320 
-1334 YTQTPSRTSPSSS
+1334 
-1347 SNSSSTLSPS
+1347 
-1357 ASNPSRVF
+1357 
-1365 SPSTGAFTGSP
+1365 
-1376 PESLYS
+1376 
-1382 VPTAQRRDTKE
+1382 
-1393 KNKCLLQ
+1393 

>member
-1 MGQQLLLKL
+1 MAQQLLLKV
-10 ICDHQGA
+10 ICDHQGT

-25 VGVGADTFCALDK
+25 GGFGADMFCALDK
-38 LVENDLFSIALC
+38 LVENDVFYIALC

-58 KTKVRRCKAQQCYGC
+58 KTKVRRCKVQQCDGC

-82 LFGDCKNSRGRRTCR
+82 LFGDCKNSRGRRACR

-114 KLETLSRQQLRQL
+114 KLETLSRQELRQL

-140 NSYNKGTGPYGNC
+140 YSYNKGTGPYGNC
-153 PDQEGCRRLHMC
+153 PDQEGCRRLHVC
-165 DRYIRGTCSSGAN
+165 DRYIRGTCSSGAD

-199 PNDLMASMLSTYK
+199 PNDLMASMLSTYQ

-226 SINRPQSCPP
+226 SINRPQSCPQ

-255 GEKCWRVHFKM
+255 GEKCRRVHFKM
-266 PYKWEVNIGQ
+266 PYKWEVNDGQ
-276 TWSALPENEV
+276 TWSALPENEE

-302 ERVQFNSMSRGLW
+302 ERVRFNSMSRGLW

-386 QSYELSFRDMTQKNN
+386 QSYELSFRDMTQKNK
-401 TYGTVRMVRRR
+401 TYGTLRMVRRR

-418 VDAQAARSRNGPR
+418 VDAQAARSRRNGAR

-472 MRGVQIT
+472 MRGFQIT
-479 SIERVQNGDL
+479 RIERVQNRDL

-521 HIDSIC
+521 HVDSIC

-548 FARDAKYSH
+548 FARDAKYSD

-624 LIKYNDSVMNW
+624 LIKYDDSVMDW
-635 PTSAPA
+635 STSAPA

-662 TAAVTPSKRVPST
+662 TVAATPSKRVQST
-675 LNPSKTA
+675 LNPYKTA

-717 VLMKPTTSSQLVDI
+717 VLMKPATSSQLVDI
-731 TLGPDFTPSFA
+731 THGQDFTPSFA

-753 NLSRTLTTPAST
+753 NLSRTLTTPASNL
-765 PSRTL
+765 SRTL
-770 TSPAS
+770 TTPASRPSRMLTTPAS

-784 ASTLTSPAS
+784 ASTPSRTLTTPAS
-793 TPSRTLTSP
+793 TPSRTLTTP
-802 ASTPSRTLTSPASTP
+802 ASTPSRTLTT
-817 SCTLTSPASNLS
+817 
-829 RTLTNPA
+829 PA
-836 STPSRTLT
+836 STPSRTLTTPASTPSSTLT

-910 TPASTPSRTLTTPA
+910 TPAST
-924 STPSRTLTTPASTP
+924 
-938 SRTLTTPASTPSRTL
+938 
-953 TTPASTPS
+953 
-961 RTLTTPASTPSRT
+961 
-974 LTTPASTPSRTL
+974 
-986 PTPAS
+986 
-991 TISYTLPTPAS
+991 
-1002 TLSYTLPTP
+1002 
-1011 ASTLSYTLPT
+1011 
-1021 PASTLSH
+1021 
-1028 TLPTPASTPSYT
+1028 
-1040 LTAPASTP
+1040 
-1048 SPTLTTPASTPSP
+1048 
-1061 TLTTPASTPSPTLT
+1061 
-1075 TPASTPSPTLP
+1075 
-1086 TPASTPSYTL
+1086 
-1096 PTPASTLSYTFT
+1096 
-1108 TPASTPSPT
+1108 
-1117 LTTPA
+1117 
-1122 STPSPTLTTPA
+1122 
-1133 SSPFY
+1133 
-1138 TLTTPAS
+1138 
-1145 TASRRLAPPANT
+1145 ASRRLALPTYT

-1170 PTLTPSPS
+1170 PTLTPS
-1178 APSCTLTP
+1178 
-1186 SPSTPS
+1186 
-1192 YTFTTPASTPSPTL
+1192 
-1206 TTPAS
+1206 
-1211 APSYTFTTPA
+1211 
-1221 STPSPTL
+1221 
-1228 TTPASAPSYA
+1228 
-1238 LTTPASTA
+1238 
-1246 SRRLALPANTAS
+1246 
-1258 RRLAPQPPNP
+1258 
-1268 SPTLTPSASTPS
+1268 ASTPS

-1285 LAGTLSLAHTRLTTT
+1285 LTGTLSWAHTRSTTT
-1300 TRTLSASSTSHP
+1300 TRTLSARSTSHP
-1312 LSPSYSLS
+1312 LSPSSSLS

-1334 YTQTPSRTSPSSS
+1334 YTQTPSRTSPSTS

-1357 ASNPSRVF
+1357 ARNLSPVF
-1365 SPSTGAFTGSP
+1365 SPLTGAFTRSP

>member
-1 MGQQLLLKL
+1 MQNELAHFLTVYMYHCNGLLLL
-10 ICDHQGA
+10 
-17 LDYAHLAD
+17 
-25 VGVGADTFCALDK
+25 
-38 LVENDLFSIALC
+38 LF
-50 NGNKRIIA
+50 
-58 KTKVRRCKAQQCYGC
+58 
-73 NDLHLCKFY
+73 LHL
-82 LFGDCKNSRGRRTCR
+82 RRTCR

-114 KLETLSRQQLRQL
+114 KLETLSRQELRQL

-140 NSYNKGTGPYGNC
+140 NSYNKGTGQYGNC
-153 PDQEGCRRLHMC
+153 PDQEGCRRLHVC

-199 PNDLMASMLSTYK
+199 PNDLMTSMLSTYQ

-226 SINRPQSCPP
+226 SINRPQSCPQ

-266 PYKWEVNIGQ
+266 PYKWEVNDGQ
-276 TWSALPENEV
+276 TWSALPANEE

-302 ERVQFNSMSRGLW
+302 ERVRFDSMSHGLR

-328 PTYVLTTEWAWFWE
+328 PTYVLTTEWVWFWE

-368 EKRYQEDQSAVV
+368 EKRFQEDQSAVV

-386 QSYELSFRDMTQKNN
+386 QSYELSFRDMTQKNKA
-401 TYGTVRMVRRR
+401 YGTVRMVRRR

-418 VDAQAARSRNGPR
+418 VDAQAARSRRNGPR

-453 TLLSSD
+453 SLLSSD
-459 RDYQKVQELFNKT
+459 RDYQKVQGLFNQT
-472 MRGVQIT
+472 MRGFQIT
-479 SIERVQNGDL
+479 SIERVQNRDL

-521 HIDSIC
+521 HVEAIC

-624 LIKYNDSVMNW
+624 LIKYDGSVMHW
-635 PTSAPA
+635 STSAPA

-662 TAAVTPSKRVPST
+662 TAAATPSKRVPST
-675 LNPSKTA
+675 LNPFKTA

-694 TSRFVHQSLPKPAQ
+694 TSHFVHQSLPKPAQ

-717 VLMKPTTSSQLVDI
+717 VLIKPATSSQLVDI
-731 TLGPDFTPSFA
+731 TRGPDYTSSFA

-753 NLSRTLTTPAST
+753 T
-765 PSRTL
+765 PSRTF
-770 TSPAS
+770 
-775 TPSRTLTTP
+775 
-784 ASTLTSPAS
+784 
-793 TPSRTLTSP
+793 
-802 ASTPSRTLTSPASTP
+802 
-817 SCTLTSPASNLS
+817 
-829 RTLTNPA
+829 
-836 STPSRTLT
+836 T

-961 RTLTTPASTPSRT
+961 RSLTTPASTPSRSLTTPASTPSRT
-974 LTTPASTPSRTL
+974 LTS
-986 PTPAS
+986 
-991 TISYTLPTPAS
+991 PAS
-1002 TLSYTLPTP
+1002 TLSYTLPAP
-1011 ASTLSYTLPT
+1011 ASTLSYTLPA
-1021 PASTLSH
+1021 PASTLSY
-1028 TLPTPASTPSYT
+1028 TLPAPASTLSYTLPAPVSTLSYTLPAPASTPSYT
-1040 LTAPASTP
+1040 LPSPASTP
-1048 SPTLTTPASTPSP
+1048 FPTLT
-1061 TLTTPASTPSPTLT
+1061 
-1075 TPASTPSPTLP
+1075 

-1096 PTPASTLSYTFT
+1096 PTPASTPSYTHPTPASTLSYTFT
-1108 TPASTPSPT
+1108 TLASTPSPT

-1122 STPSPTLTTPA
+1122 STA
-1133 SSPFY
+1133 SS
-1138 TLTTPAS
+1138 
-1145 TASRRLAPPANT
+1145 RLAPPANT
-1157 ASRRLAPQPPTPS
+1157 TSRRLAPQPPTPS

-1192 YTFTTPASTPSPTL
+1192 YTFTTPASTPSYTL
-1206 TTPAS
+1206 TA
-1211 APSYTFTTPA
+1211 PA
-1221 STPSPTL
+1221 STPSYTL
-1228 TTPASAPSYA
+1228 TA
-1238 LTTPASTA
+1238 PASTPSYTLTAPA
-1246 SRRLALPANTAS
+1246 STPSYTLTAPASTPSYTLTAPASTPSYTLTAPASTPSYKLTALASTPSYTLTAPASTAS
-1258 RRLAPQPPNP
+1258 RRLAPQPPTL

-1285 LAGTLSLAHTRLTTT
+1285 LTGTLSWAHTRSTTT
-1300 TRTLSASSTSHP
+1300 TRTLSDSSSSHP
-1312 LSPSYSLS
+1312 LSPTSSLS
-1320 TPYHTLSHSSYSPT
+1320 TPYPTLSHSSYSPT
-1334 YTQTPSRTSPSSS
+1334 YTQTPSRTSPSTSS
-1347 SNSSSTLSPS
+1347 HSSSTLSPS
-1357 ASNPSRVF
+1357 DRLLSRVF
-1365 SPSTGAFTGSP
+1365 SPSTGASTRSP

-1382 VPTAQRRDTKE
+1382 VPTAHRRDTKE

>member
-1 MGQQLLLKL
+1 MQNEHAHFLTVYMYHCNGLLLL
-10 ICDHQGA
+10 
-17 LDYAHLAD
+17 
-25 VGVGADTFCALDK
+25 
-38 LVENDLFSIALC
+38 LF
-50 NGNKRIIA
+50 
-58 KTKVRRCKAQQCYGC
+58 
-73 NDLHLCKFY
+73 LHL
-82 LFGDCKNSRGRRTCR
+82 RRTCR

-104 EHNSIVLREH
+104 EHNSIILREH
-114 KLETLSRQQLRQL
+114 KLETLSRQELRQL

-140 NSYNKGTGPYGNC
+140 YSYNKGTGQYGNC
-153 PDQEGCRRLHMC
+153 PDQEGCRRLHVC

-199 PNDLMASMLSTYK
+199 PNDLMASMLSTYQ
-212 NIQAMKSEGAGGAS
+212 NIQAMKSEGAGGAA
-226 SINRPQSCPP
+226 SINRPQSCPQ

-266 PYKWEVNIGQ
+266 PYKWEVNDGQ
-276 TWSALPENEV
+276 TWSALPANEE

-302 ERVQFNSMSRGLW
+302 ERVRFDSMSHGLQ

-328 PTYVLTTEWAWFWE
+328 PTYVLTTEWVWFWE

-368 EKRYQEDQSAVV
+368 EKRFQEDQSAVV

-386 QSYELSFRDMTQKNN
+386 QSYELSFRDMTQKNKA
-401 TYGTVRMVRRR
+401 YGTVRMVRRR

-418 VDAQAARSRNGPR
+418 VDAQAARSRRNGPR

-453 TLLSSD
+453 TLLNSD
-459 RDYQKVQELFNKT
+459 RDYQKVQGLFNNT
-472 MRGVQIT
+472 MRGFQIT
-479 SIERVQNGDL
+479 SIERVQNRDL

-521 HIDSIC
+521 HVEAIC

-575 GDYTQG
+575 GDYTRG

-624 LIKYNDSVMNW
+624 LIKYDDSVMQW
-635 PTSAPA
+635 STSAPAPAPA

-651 SLTPTSNRIQA
+651 SLTPKSNRIQA
-662 TAAVTPSKRVPST
+662 TAAAIPSKRVPST

-694 TSRFVHQSLPKPAQ
+694 TSRFFHQSLPKPAQ

-717 VLMKPTTSSQLVDI
+717 VLIKPATSSQLVDI
-731 TLGPDFTPSFA
+731 TRGPDFTSSFA

-753 NLSRTLTTPAST
+753 
-765 PSRTL
+765 
-770 TSPAS
+770 

-784 ASTLTSPAS
+784 P
-793 TPSRTLTSP
+793 
-802 ASTPSRTLTSPASTP
+802 
-817 SCTLTSPASNLS
+817 
-829 RTLTNPA
+829 

-861 SRTLTT
+861 SRTPTT
-867 PASTPSRTL
+867 PASTPSRT
-876 TTPASTPS
+876 P
-884 RTLTT
+884 
-889 PASTPSRTLTTP
+889 
-901 ASTPSRTLT
+901 
-910 TPASTPSRTLTTPA
+910 
-924 STPSRTLTTPASTP
+924 
-938 SRTLTTPASTPSRTL
+938 TTPASTPSRTL

-986 PTPAS
+986 PAPAS
-991 TISYTLPTPAS
+991 TLSYTLPAPASTLFYTLPAPASTLSYTLPAPASTLSYTLPAPASTLSYTLPAPASTPFPTLTTPAS

-1011 ASTLSYTLPT
+1011 ASTLSYTHPT
-1021 PASTLSH
+1021 PASTLSPTLTTPASTLSPTLTTPASTLSPTLTTPASTASRRLAPQPPTPSATLTPSPSAPSPTH
-1028 TLPTPASTPSYT
+1028 TTPASTPSYTHTTPASTPSYTLTTPASTPSYTLTTPASTPSYTLTTPASTPSYT
-1040 LTAPASTP
+1040 LTAPAST
-1048 SPTLTTPASTPSP
+1048 
-1061 TLTTPASTPSPTLT
+1061 
-1075 TPASTPSPTLP
+1075 
-1086 TPASTPSYTL
+1086 
-1096 PTPASTLSYTFT
+1096 
-1108 TPASTPSPT
+1108 
-1117 LTTPA
+1117 
-1122 STPSPTLTTPA
+1122 
-1133 SSPFY
+1133 
-1138 TLTTPAS
+1138 
-1145 TASRRLAPPANT
+1145 
-1157 ASRRLAPQPPTPS
+1157 ASRRLAPQPPTLS
-1170 PTLTPSPS
+1170 PTLTPP
-1178 APSCTLTP
+1178 
-1186 SPSTPS
+1186 
-1192 YTFTTPASTPSPTL
+1192 
-1206 TTPAS
+1206 
-1211 APSYTFTTPA
+1211 
-1221 STPSPTL
+1221 
-1228 TTPASAPSYA
+1228 
-1238 LTTPASTA
+1238 
-1246 SRRLALPANTAS
+1246 
-1258 RRLAPQPPNP
+1258 
-1268 SPTLTPSASTPS
+1268 ASTPS

-1285 LAGTLSLAHTRLTTT
+1285 LTGTLSWAHTRSTTT
-1300 TRTLSASSTSHP
+1300 TRTLSDSSSSYP
-1312 LSPSYSLS
+1312 LSPSSSLS
-1320 TPYHTLSHSSYSPT
+1320 THYHTLSHSSYSPT
-1334 YTQTPSRTSPSSS
+1334 YTQTPSRTSPSTS
-1347 SNSSSTLSPS
+1347 SNPSSTLSPS
-1357 ASNPSRVF
+1357 DRLL
-1365 SPSTGAFTGSP
+1365 GAFTRSP

-1382 VPTAQRRDTKE
+1382 VPTAHRRDTKE

>member
-1 MGQQLLLKL
+1 M
-10 ICDHQGA
+10 
-17 LDYAHLAD
+17 
-25 VGVGADTFCALDK
+25 
-38 LVENDLFSIALC
+38 IA
-50 NGNKRIIA
+50 N
-58 KTKVRRCKAQQCYGC
+58 
-73 NDLHLCKFY
+73 
-82 LFGDCKNSRGRRTCR
+82 RRTCR

-114 KLETLSRQQLRQL
+114 KLETLSRQELRQL

-140 NSYNKGTGPYGNC
+140 NSYNKGTGQYGNC
-153 PDQEGCRRLHMC
+153 PDQEGCRRLHVC

-199 PNDLMASMLSTYK
+199 PNDLMASMLSTYQ
-212 NIQAMKSEGAGGAS
+212 NIQAMKSEGAGGAA
-226 SINRPQSCPP
+226 SINRPQSCPQ
-236 RNTVRNEICLFFVK
+236 RNTVRKEICLFFVK

-266 PYKWEVNIGQ
+266 PYKWEVNDGQ
-276 TWSALPENEV
+276 TWSALPENEE

-302 ERVQFNSMSRGLW
+302 ERVRFDSMSHGLR

-328 PTYVLTTEWAWFWE
+328 PTYVLTTEWVWFWE
-342 DEYGKWVQYASIKEM
+342 DEYGKWIQYASIKEM

-368 EKRYQEDQSAVV
+368 EKRFQEDQSAVV

-386 QSYELSFRDMTQKNN
+386 QSYELSFRDMTQKNKA
-401 TYGTVRMVRRR
+401 YGTVRMVRRR

-418 VDAQAARSRNGPR
+418 VDAQAARSRRNGPR
-431 NFRAVP
+431 NFKAVP

-459 RDYQKVQELFNKT
+459 MDYQKVQGLFNNT
-472 MRGVQIT
+472 MRGFQIT
-479 SIERVQNGDL
+479 SIERVQNRDL

-521 HIDSIC
+521 HVEAIC

-575 GDYTQG
+575 GDYTRG
-581 NSGLRRPPPKGEG
+581 NSGLRRPPPKGER

-624 LIKYNDSVMNW
+624 LIKYDDGVMHW
-635 PTSAPA
+635 STSAPA

-651 SLTPTSNRIQA
+651 SLTPKSNRIQA
-662 TAAVTPSKRVPST
+662 TAAATPSKRVPST

-717 VLMKPTTSSQLVDI
+717 VLIKPATSSQLVDI
-731 TLGPDFTPSFA
+731 TRGPDFSSSFA
-742 NLSHTLTTPAS
+742 NLSH
-753 NLSRTLTTPAST
+753 
-765 PSRTL
+765 
-770 TSPAS
+770 
-775 TPSRTLTTP
+775 
-784 ASTLTSPAS
+784 
-793 TPSRTLTSP
+793 
-802 ASTPSRTLTSPASTP
+802 
-817 SCTLTSPASNLS
+817 
-829 RTLTNPA
+829 
-836 STPSRTLT
+836 TLT

-910 TPASTPSRTLTTPA
+910 TRASTT
-924 STPSRTLTTPASTP
+924 
-938 SRTLTTPASTPSRTL
+938 
-953 TTPASTPS
+953 
-961 RTLTTPASTPSRT
+961 
-974 LTTPASTPSRTL
+974 SRTL
-986 PTPAS
+986 PAPAS
-991 TISYTLPTPAS
+991 TLSCTLPAPASTLSCTLPAPASTLSCTLPAPASTLSCTLPAPASTLSCTLPAPASTLSCTLPAPASTLSCTLPAPASTLSCTLPAPAS
-1002 TLSYTLPTP
+1002 TLSYTLPSPASTPFPTLTTP
-1011 ASTLSYTLPT
+1011 ASTLSYTHPT
-1021 PASTLSH
+1021 PASTL
-1028 TLPTPASTPSYT
+1028 
-1040 LTAPASTP
+1040 
-1048 SPTLTTPASTPSP
+1048 SPTLTTPASTLSP
-1061 TLTTPASTPSPTLT
+1061 
-1075 TPASTPSPTLP
+1075 
-1086 TPASTPSYTL
+1086 
-1096 PTPASTLSYTFT
+1096 
-1108 TPASTPSPT
+1108 
-1117 LTTPA
+1117 
-1122 STPSPTLTTPA
+1122 
-1133 SSPFY
+1133 

-1145 TASRRLAPPANT
+1145 TASRRLAP
-1157 ASRRLAPQPPTPS
+1157 QPPT
-1170 PTLTPSPS
+1170 L
-1178 APSCTLTP
+1178 
-1186 SPSTPS
+1186 
-1192 YTFTTPASTPSPTL
+1192 
-1206 TTPAS
+1206 
-1211 APSYTFTTPA
+1211 
-1221 STPSPTL
+1221 
-1228 TTPASAPSYA
+1228 
-1238 LTTPASTA
+1238 
-1246 SRRLALPANTAS
+1246 
-1258 RRLAPQPPNP
+1258 
-1268 SPTLTPSASTPS
+1268 SPTLTPSASTRSPTLTPSASTRSPTLTPSASTRSPTLTPSASTRSPTLTPSASTRSPTLTPSASTRSPTLTPSASTRSPTLTPSASTRSSTLTPSGSTPS

-1285 LAGTLSLAHTRLTTT
+1285 LTGTLSWAHTRSTTT
-1300 TRTLSASSTSHP
+1300 TRTLSDSSSSHP
-1312 LSPSYSLS
+1312 LSPSSSLS
-1320 TPYHTLSHSSYSPT
+1320 THYHTLSHSSYSPT
-1334 YTQTPSRTSPSSS
+1334 YTQTPSRTSPSTS
-1347 SNSSSTLSPS
+1347 SNPSSTLSPS
-1357 ASNPSRVF
+1357 DRLL
-1365 SPSTGAFTGSP
+1365 GAFTRSP

-1382 VPTAQRRDTKE
+1382 VPTAHRRDTKE